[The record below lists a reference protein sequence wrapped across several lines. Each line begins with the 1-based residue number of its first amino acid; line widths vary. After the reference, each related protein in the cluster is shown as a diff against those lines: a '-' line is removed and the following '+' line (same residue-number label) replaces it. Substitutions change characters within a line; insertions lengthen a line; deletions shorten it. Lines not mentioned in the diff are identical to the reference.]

1 MVSFAQL
8 KNIAKYVSIIL
19 SNNYNNSNN
28 NNNNNNKQFNYS
40 VCSVKAKLEWSKYL
54 VQSINMRSK
63 YVDDTT
69 VSEVVIKGRA
79 SNAQQIPDNIAKWSL
94 DNRVKLNSDKC
105 KELRISFAKK
115 ESHFAPFVINNEE
128 LGFVNSAKLLGVT
141 ISNTK

>member
-54 VQSINMRSK
+54 VQSTNMRSK

-79 SNAQQIPDNIAKWSL
+79 SNAQQIPDNI
-94 DNRVKLNSDKC
+94 
-105 KELRISFAKK
+105 
-115 ESHFAPFVINNEE
+115 
-128 LGFVNSAKLLGVT
+128 
-141 ISNTK
+141 